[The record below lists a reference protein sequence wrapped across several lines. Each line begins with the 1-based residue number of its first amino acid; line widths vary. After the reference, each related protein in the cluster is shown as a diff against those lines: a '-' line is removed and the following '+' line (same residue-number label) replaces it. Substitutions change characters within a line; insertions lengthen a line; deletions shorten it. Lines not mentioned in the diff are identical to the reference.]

1 MLISNWTCNCLPA
14 VIHVLQS
21 IGIITFL
28 SGQIGSNEH
37 DDMERLSQGLCA
49 YLLGNLI
56 IGNDNSVSNYTQ
68 EELMQLIEK
77 RIGIEIFLD
86 KLSEV
91 SKHEAYNRALKH
103 PQIKCLKPGD
113 LILDHSFCQLFKVS
127 FIMEIIN
134 YFICYGGFSKQASQI
149 IFCLFGELSLNFGDF

>member
-1 MLISNWTCNCLPA
+1 MLDQCLSILQQSNNVQTRIGLLMLISNWTCNCLPA

-49 YLLGNLI
+49 YLLGLLI

-103 PQIKCLKPGD
+103 PQIKCAKPGD
-113 LILDHSFCQLFKVS
+113 LVFDHSFCQLFKVRYHL
-127 FIMEIIN
+127 M
-134 YFICYGGFSKQASQI
+134 
-149 IFCLFGELSLNFGDF
+149 